1 MGNPEKKT
9 NRYGVLTVYL
19 IALVCLLMGL
29 FLPLYNG
36 KGILA
41 LCLPDIINRVANSV
55 IISSDKTIDFAY
67 QINLFGLHI
76 DAGAY
81 VMLLFFIVTFLAL
94 IALIPLAI
102 QVAKDKKKNC
112 VLEYIVLVATAFII
126 SAYVLIALQ
135 LDTGVSYNMVI
146 AYGGVVFAL
155 VVLGFMNKGKTGVTK
170 FFLFLLSALAVLT
183 LFDYAVVIPSLADGL
198 NGLGDKINMYPSFYF
213 VDEDVFYPA
222 ISMVPLVGGNMS
234 GTEFIASLL
243 GLNSFTFGETISWL
257 AEAKY
262 KAAFVLGTIT
272 ALVAVFNY
280 FTDLT
285 ALTTNAKKCGLL
297 FNIVR
302 YGLEFA
308 SAVCLI
314 ITVLVCKYGMGLFL
328 VLLAALA
335 LIRLAISIVRF
346 ILYLKR
352 KKEEESDAADDAQ
365 TLHFAKPTKAPKAYA
380 AKPEPAAEEIPEEKP
395 SVPEFAGAEP
405 ITVENAVPVPEE
417 EQPEQM
423 AFIEDAK
430 LAPPP
435 AEEETVEIKENPDEV
450 QMEIAAVEQ
459 VQPAIVEPLKPLE
472 PLKADPV
479 KPLEPL
485 EPLEPLQ
492 PLKPLEPLRPAESEL
507 KPLEP
512 LQPLEPL
519 RPDGE
524 VAEKHEPAQSE
535 PERSEIFAPV
545 HAEPVAEVK
554 PAEEVKPE
562 PAPAPV
568 EERKP
573 EPAPAPERVYTP
585 VYDSDNGVY
594 NLRYGGP
601 YDAFISK
608 LTNDEKIEFAMTFIE
623 RNKGDV
629 SNLPEYIIGGDNRKF
644 FNSVF
649 IYLGRLR
656 GLISDGLLNK
666 MFKELNMM

>member
-67 QINLFGLHI
+67 QVNLFGLHI

-112 VLEYIVLVATAFII
+112 VLEYIVLVATAFVI

-155 VVLGFMNKGKTGVTK
+155 VVLGFMNKGKTGVAK

-213 VDEDVFYPA
+213 VDEVNFH
-222 ISMVPLVGGNMS
+222 
-234 GTEFIASLL
+234 GTSFIATLL
-243 GLNSFTFGETISWL
+243 GVSDATFGDTLTVL

-314 ITVLVCKYGMGLFL
+314 ITVLICKYGMGLFL

-335 LIRLAISIVRF
+335 LVRLAISIVRF

-450 QMEIAAVEQ
+450 QMEIAAIEQ
-459 VQPAIVEPLKPLE
+459 VQPVIVEPLKPLE
-472 PLKADPV
+472 PLKAEPV
-479 KPLEPL
+479 KPL

-519 RPDGE
+519 RSDGE

-545 HAEPVAEVK
+545 HAEPIAEVK

-623 RNKGDV
+623 RKKGDV

>member
-1 MGNPEKKT
+1 M
-9 NRYGVLTVYL
+9 
-19 IALVCLLMGL
+19 
-29 FLPLYNG
+29 
-36 KGILA
+36 
-41 LCLPDIINRVANSV
+41 
-55 IISSDKTIDFAY
+55 
-67 QINLFGLHI
+67 
-76 DAGAY
+76 
-81 VMLLFFIVTFLAL
+81 
-94 IALIPLAI
+94 
-102 QVAKDKKKNC
+102 
-112 VLEYIVLVATAFII
+112 
-126 SAYVLIALQ
+126 
-135 LDTGVSYNMVI
+135 
-146 AYGGVVFAL
+146 
-155 VVLGFMNKGKTGVTK
+155 
-170 FFLFLLSALAVLT
+170 LT
-183 LFDYAVVIPSLADGL
+183 LFNYAVVIPSLADGL

-213 VDEDVFYPA
+213 VDEVNFH
-222 ISMVPLVGGNMS
+222 
-234 GTEFIASLL
+234 GTSFIATLL
-243 GLNSFTFGETISWL
+243 GVSDATFGDTLTVL

-314 ITVLVCKYGMGLFL
+314 ITVLICKYGMGLFL

-459 VQPAIVEPLKPLE
+459 VQPVVAEPLKPLE
-472 PLKADPV
+472 PLKAEPV
-479 KPLEPL
+479 KPL

-519 RPDGE
+519 RSDGE

-545 HAEPVAEVK
+545 HAEPIAEVK

-573 EPAPAPERVYTP
+573 EPAPAPERVYAP

-623 RNKGDV
+623 RKKGDV

>member
-94 IALIPLAI
+94 IALIPLAV

-112 VLEYIVLVATAFII
+112 VLEYIVLVAAAFVI

-155 VVLGFMNKGKTGVTK
+155 VVLGFMNKGKTGAAK
-170 FFLFLLSALAVLT
+170 FFLFILSALAVLT

-213 VDEDVFYPA
+213 VDDISSYP
-222 ISMVPLVGGNMS
+222 IMSITPPVYGNMS
-234 GTEFIASLL
+234 GTSFIAILL
-243 GLNSFTFGETISWL
+243 GRNTITFNDTLTVLG
-257 AEAKY
+257 EAKY

-335 LIRLAISIVRF
+335 LIRLAISIIRF

-380 AKPEPAAEEIPEEKP
+380 AKPEPVAEEITEEKP

-459 VQPAIVEPLKPLE
+459 VQPVVAEPLKPLE
-472 PLKADPV
+472 PLKAEPV

-492 PLKPLEPLRPAESEL
+492 PLKPLEPLRPAENEL
-507 KPLEP
+507 KQPEPLQP

-519 RPDGE
+519 RADGE
-524 VAEKHEPAQSE
+524 IPEKHEPAKSE
-535 PERSEIFAPV
+535 PERNEIFAPV
-545 HAEPVAEVK
+545 HAEPVEEIK

-562 PAPAPV
+562 PAPV

-573 EPAPAPERVYTP
+573 EPAPEHVYTP
-585 VYDSDNGVY
+585 VYDSDNSVY

-608 LTNDEKIEFAMTFIE
+608 LTNDERIEFAMTFIE
-623 RNKGDV
+623 KKKGDI
-629 SNLPEYIIGGDNRKF
+629 SNLPEYVIGGDNRKF

>member
-41 LCLPDIINRVANSV
+41 LCLPDILNRVANSV

-112 VLEYIVLVATAFII
+112 VLEYIVLVATAFVI

-213 VDEDVFYPA
+213 
-222 ISMVPLVGGNMS
+222 GNEVNFH
-234 GTEFIASLL
+234 GTSFIATLL
-243 GLNSFTFGETISWL
+243 GVSDATFGDTLTVL

-314 ITVLVCKYGMGLFL
+314 ITVLICKYGMGLFL

-459 VQPAIVEPLKPLE
+459 VQPAIVEPLKPVE
-472 PLKADPV
+472 PLKAEPV
-479 KPLEPL
+479 KPL

-519 RPDGE
+519 RSDGE

-545 HAEPVAEVK
+545 HAEPIAEVK
-554 PAEEVKPE
+554 PAEEIKPE

-623 RNKGDV
+623 RKKGDV

>member
-36 KGILA
+36 NGILA
-41 LCLPDIINRVANSV
+41 LCLPDILNRVANSV

-67 QINLFGLHI
+67 QINLFGWHL

-94 IALIPLAI
+94 IALIPLAV
-102 QVAKDKKKNC
+102 QVAKDKKRNC
-112 VLEYIVLVATAFII
+112 ILEYIVLVATAFVI

-146 AYGGVVFAL
+146 AYGGVALAL

-198 NGLGDKINMYPSFYF
+198 NGLGDKIKMYPSFYF
-213 VDEDVFYPA
+213 IKLDNVDPIVSIVLPEG
-222 ISMVPLVGGNMS
+222 INIS
-234 GTEFIASLL
+234 GTGFIATLL
-243 GLNSFTFGETISWL
+243 GLNGANFGDTLNTF

-262 KAAFVLGTIT
+262 KAAFVLGTVT

-314 ITVLVCKYGMGLFL
+314 ITVLICKYGMGLFL
-328 VLLAALA
+328 VLLAVLA

-352 KKEEESDAADDAQ
+352 KKEEESDAAYDAQ
-365 TLHFAKPTKAPKAYA
+365 TLHFAKPTKAPKAYP
-380 AKPEPAAEEIPEEKP
+380 AKKPAAEEIPEEKP
-395 SVPEFAGAEP
+395 AVPEFAGAEP

-435 AEEETVEIKENPDEV
+435 AEEEIEEEIVEIKENPDEV

-459 VQPAIVEPLKPLE
+459 VQPAIAEPLKPLE
-472 PLKADPV
+472 PLTAEPV

-519 RPDGE
+519 SPDGE
-524 VAEKHEPAQSE
+524 VDEKREPAPVEESK
-535 PERSEIFAPV
+535 PEPV
-545 HAEPVAEVK
+545 HAEPIAEIK

-562 PAPAPV
+562 PAPAPA

-585 VYDSDNGVY
+585 VYDRDNSVY

-623 RNKGDV
+623 RKKGDV

-644 FNSVF
+644 FNAVF

>member
-41 LCLPDIINRVANSV
+41 LCLPDILNRVANSV

-112 VLEYIVLVATAFII
+112 VLEYIVLVATAFVI

-213 VDEDVFYPA
+213 VDEVNFH
-222 ISMVPLVGGNMS
+222 
-234 GTEFIASLL
+234 GTSFIATLL
-243 GLNSFTFGETISWL
+243 GVSDATFGDTLTVL

-380 AKPEPAAEEIPEEKP
+380 AKPEPVAEEIPEEKP

-423 AFIEDAK
+423 AFIENAK

-472 PLKADPV
+472 PLKAEPV
-479 KPLEPL
+479 KPL

-545 HAEPVAEVK
+545 HAEPIAEVK

-562 PAPAPV
+562 PAPAPAPV

-623 RNKGDV
+623 RKKGDV

>member
-41 LCLPDIINRVANSV
+41 LCLPDILNRVANSV

-112 VLEYIVLVATAFII
+112 VLEYIVLVATAFVI

-183 LFDYAVVIPSLADGL
+183 LFNYAVVIPSLADGL

-213 VDEDVFYPA
+213 VDEVNFH
-222 ISMVPLVGGNMS
+222 
-234 GTEFIASLL
+234 GTSFIATLL
-243 GLNSFTFGETISWL
+243 GVSDATFGDTLTVL

-314 ITVLVCKYGMGLFL
+314 ITVLICKYGMGLFL

-459 VQPAIVEPLKPLE
+459 VQPVVAEPLKPLE
-472 PLKADPV
+472 PLKAEPV
-479 KPLEPL
+479 KPL

-519 RPDGE
+519 RSDGE

-545 HAEPVAEVK
+545 HAEPIAEVK

-573 EPAPAPERVYTP
+573 EPAPAPERVYAP

-623 RNKGDV
+623 RKKGDV

>member
-112 VLEYIVLVATAFII
+112 VLEYIVLVATAFVI

-155 VVLGFMNKGKTGVTK
+155 VVLGFMNKGKTGVAK

-213 VDEDVFYPA
+213 
-222 ISMVPLVGGNMS
+222 GNEVNFH
-234 GTEFIASLL
+234 GTSFIATLL
-243 GLNSFTFGETISWL
+243 GVSDATFGDTLTVL

-417 EQPEQM
+417 KQPEQM

-459 VQPAIVEPLKPLE
+459 VQPALVEPLKPLE
-472 PLKADPV
+472 PLKAEPV
-479 KPLEPL
+479 KPL

-545 HAEPVAEVK
+545 HAEPIAEVK

-623 RNKGDV
+623 RKKGDV